1 MMRPRRRS
9 QRIIDRVLRS
19 TTWLCL
25 CALAFL
31 LSGCHRDHIQS
42 AVHPA
47 GPAAERIAAL
57 WWFMF
62 IVLGMVFLIV
72 LVLTWAAVV
81 RRPKGS
87 GGSPSLGT
95 RFVVV
100 NGIVLPSVILVV
112 LLFMSVRASIAL
124 KTPETKYRVQVIGH
138 QWWWEVHYPDQ
149 QIITANEIYIP
160 VDEPVL
166 LELSSADVIHSFW
179 VPNLGGKMD
188 MLPGHTNRFSIHA
201 RRPGIFR
208 GQCAEF
214 CGLQHA
220 LMAFEVIA
228 LPPDEFE
235 LWLAEKQG
243 PVPEPDT
250 PLRLRG
256 REVYYEAACHN
267 CHAIRG
273 AEAEGVIGPDLTHIG
288 SRLSLGAGILRN
300 NRGNLAGWIIN
311 PQPLKPGNRM
321 PPSYLHSDD
330 LHALVDYL
338 ESLK

>member
-1 MMRPRRRS
+1 MNIRFPVERTIHRMMRRAGWP
-9 QRIIDRVLRS
+9 
-19 TTWLCL
+19 CL
-25 CALAFL
+25 FSLAFL

-47 GPAAERIAAL
+47 GPASERIAAL

-62 IVLGMVFLIV
+62 IVLGIIFLIV

-81 RRPKGS
+81 RRPRGTDGS
-87 GGSPSLGT
+87 SALGT
-95 RFVVV
+95 RFVVIS
-100 NGIVLPSVILVV
+100 GIVLPSVILVV
-112 LLFMSVRASIAL
+112 LLFMSVRASVAL
-124 KTPETKYRVQVIGH
+124 KTPETRYRVQVIGH
-138 QWWWEVHYPDQ
+138 QWWWEVRYPDQ
-149 QIITANEIYIP
+149 QITTANEIYIP
-160 VDEPVL
+160 AHEPVL

-179 VPNLGGKMD
+179 VPNLSGKMD
-188 MLPGHTNRFSIHA
+188 MLPGHTNRLSIHA

-220 LMAFEVIA
+220 LMAFEVIV
-228 LPPDEFE
+228 LPTHEYE

-256 REVYYEAACHN
+256 REVYYAAACHN

-321 PPSYLHSDD
+321 PPSYLDPDD